1 VAGKV
6 QGRLVVVGGEDAGA
20 AGEGYEGRE
29 PDTDAELG
37 GPSALQVLFREPPG
51 ECPGARPDL
60 GPVREAFVPVELP
73 FVDQVVGDGGVG

>member
-6 QGRLVVVGGEDAGA
+6 QGRLVVVGGEDARA
-20 AGEGYEGRE
+20 AVEGYEGRE

-37 GPSALQVLFREPPG
+37 SPSAPQVLFREPPG
-51 ECPGARPDL
+51 ECPGARPDV

-73 FVDQVVGDGGVG
+73 FVDQVVGDGRVG